1 MSGCNGKFVIECR
14 NLAVGYKGK
23 AVLSNINMGFE
34 EGQFVALLGPNG
46 AGKTTLL
53 RTISNLLPA
62 VSGSVQVMGKQ
73 LADTRASELARIM
86 AVVLTSKVS
95 PPLFSVFEFV
105 SLGRYPHT
113 GYLGRLSAK
122 DCRIVQESLEAV
134 NALDLIDRPFD
145 NISDG
150 ERQKVLV
157 ARALAQEP
165 QLLVLD
171 EPTIH
176 LDLKHRMEV
185 MAILRD
191 LCRAKGITVV
201 ASLHDVDVAAKV
213 ADKVVLVKKGE
224 IADWGT
230 TEKLL
235 TGEVVSD
242 LYQFEGVEFN
252 RHLGS
257 MELQGSNSC
266 GKAFVVAGMGSGAT
280 LYRLLAKRGY
290 AISTGIVHTND
301 LDFFVARSLGAECSS
316 QQPMEGTDSDAMTV
330 AMRYL
335 EECDFVV
342 DSGFDI
348 GTLNQANLKL
358 LQAAAAKGK
367 RVFTLRMG
375 DLGKLLVQNGN
386 CICCQDEEHL
396 LEALDGYCSNRQT
409 TEQS

>member
-1 MSGCNGKFVIECR
+1 MSGSNGRYVIECE
-14 NLAVGYKGK
+14 NLAVGYKKK

-53 RTISNLLPA
+53 RTLANLLPL
-62 VSGSVQVMGKQ
+62 VSGKIRIMGKEISEIH
-73 LADTRASELARIM
+73 APELAKLM
-86 AVVLTSKVS
+86 SVVLTDKVS
-95 PPLFSVFEFV
+95 PPMFSVFEFV

-122 DCRIVQESLEAV
+122 DCRVVQESLEAV

-191 LCRAKGITVV
+191 LCRDKGITVV

-224 IADWGT
+224 VSDWGT
-230 TEKLL
+230 TEKIL

-257 MELQGSNSC
+257 MELRGSNSC

-280 LYRLLAKRGY
+280 LYRLLAKRGF

-301 LDFFVARSLGAECSS
+301 LDYFVAQSLGADCSS
-316 QQPMEGTDSDAMTV
+316 QEPMEGTDSDAMTV

-335 EECDFVV
+335 EECDFVI

-348 GTLNQANLKL
+348 GSINQANLKL
-358 LQAAAAKGK
+358 LQAAVEQGK
-367 RVFTLRMG
+367 QVFTLRMG
-375 DLGKLLVQNGN
+375 DLGKLLGQNGN

-396 LEALDGYCSNRQT
+396 LEALDGYCGTKQNM
-409 TEQS
+409 EQK